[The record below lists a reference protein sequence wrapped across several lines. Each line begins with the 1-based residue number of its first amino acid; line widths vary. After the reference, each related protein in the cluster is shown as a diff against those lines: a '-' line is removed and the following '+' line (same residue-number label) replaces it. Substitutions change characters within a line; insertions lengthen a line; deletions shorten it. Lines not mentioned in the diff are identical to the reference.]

1 MAPVDA
7 SSDDEDPVVGAGL
20 QGAPSGVVVLE
31 PEDEERVP
39 TEDEVLEYAEYLGI
53 DPKEEPHLMWIAKEG
68 VTAPVPQPWKA
79 CTENGDDVFYFNFES
94 GESLWDHPS
103 DEIYRNMVEEERS
116 KSAGAGENKGGVAD
130 PPSSPSKDEG
140 NKGAD
145 TKKANDSASELAMK
159 DISLHSLQSNSSPSR
174 MNESDAVIAQADE
187 SLNDSKSEADE
198 SFSVASQS
206 SKSSKER
213 PDISMSMSSPKSI
226 GAETEDQHRLIF
238 KDLNFKDVD
247 HAEFKSELRESLRK
261 SGVPNAELEKIQ
273 IELREGSIIAILR
286 GPSSAISAV
295 EEMAAPE
302 KIKVMGSQ
310 AAALPKFADKA
321 ELVPTGSS
329 PGALVM
335 DFSPAPASSAD
346 ESFSGASAS
355 SPKGRKEQASASLE
369 ESSLMSPPLPSSAG
383 SPSPE
388 PVKNFAAAGQTPAT
402 PEKGLAGVGLAGALG
417 ASPSPNRLEV
427 PRKEKSASA
436 GSGSP
441 GHKSSK
447 SGDGDDIEE
456 EDWPEASGSAS
467 QSGPH
472 GHSGSGPGGGLPRPV
487 GGAPVLDTHRERE
500 RPDPLALSGSGGRGC
515 SSASELSDDLD
526 SVLGTVSPT
535 ASQQG
540 YVNRGRGDGSW
551 GAGDTLE
558 LSVSAAADFE
568 EHGPI
573 AAAAEA
579 ATVTTLSAKARSMDT
594 SQPLEAKISSL
605 TRSLGMLKEI
615 RKNQRQY
622 LELLLG
628 SAGSA

>member
-7 SSDDEDPVVGAGL
+7 SSDDEDPAAGAG
-20 QGAPSGVVVLE
+20 QIGAPNGVVVLE
-31 PEDEERVP
+31 PEDEERLP
-39 TEDEVLEYAEYLGI
+39 TDEEVLEYAEYLGI
-53 DPKEEPHLMWIAKEG
+53 NPQDEPHLMWIAKEG
-68 VTAPVPQPWKA
+68 VTAPVPHPWKA

-103 DEIYRNMVEEERS
+103 DEIYRNMVEEER
-116 KSAGAGENKGGVAD
+116 KKHAGAGKGA
-130 PPSSPSKDEG
+130 G
-140 NKGAD
+140 NNGAD

-174 MNESDAVIAQADE
+174 LNESDAARPQADD
-187 SLNDSKSEADE
+187 SLNDDKSEADE
-198 SFSVASQS
+198 SVSVASPS
-206 SKSSKER
+206 SKSSKDR
-213 PDISMSMSSPKSI
+213 GDISMSMSSPKSI
-226 GAETEDQHRLIF
+226 GAETEDQHRLSF
-238 KDLNFKDVD
+238 KDLDWKDID
-247 HAEFKSELRESLRK
+247 QGSFKSELRDSLQK

-273 IELREGSIIAILR
+273 IELREGSDTAILR

-295 EEMAAPE
+295 EGVAPE

-310 AAALPKFADKA
+310 AVALPKFADKA
-321 ELVPTGSS
+321 EFVPTGCS
-329 PGALVM
+329 PGGLVK

-355 SPKGRKEQASASLE
+355 SPKGRKEQVSASLE

-388 PVKNFAAAGQTPAT
+388 PKNSFATTVQTPAT

-417 ASPSPNRLEV
+417 ATPSPNRLEV

-436 GSGSP
+436 SAGSGSAS
-441 GHKSSK
+441 HKSGR
-447 SGDGDDIEE
+447 SGDADEIEE

-467 QSGPH
+467 QSGAH

-487 GGAPVLDTHRERE
+487 GGAPVLDSHRERE
-500 RPDPLALSGSGGRGC
+500 RPDPLALSGSGGRGL

-540 YVNRGRGDGSW
+540 HANRGRGDGSW

-568 EHGPI
+568 EHGPV

-579 ATVTTLSAKARSMDT
+579 AMATTRSAKANGMD
-594 SQPLEAKISSL
+594 SSLPLEAKISSL

>member
-7 SSDDEDPVVGAGL
+7 SSDDEDLPAVGA
-20 QGAPSGVVVLE
+20 PNGVVVLE

-39 TEDEVLEYAEYLGI
+39 TEEEVLEYAEYLGI
-53 DPKEEPHLMWIAKEG
+53 NPKDEPHLMWIAKEG
-68 VTAPVPQPWKA
+68 VTAPVPHPWKA

-103 DEIYRNMVEEERS
+103 DEIYRNMVEEQRS
-116 KSAGAGENKGGVAD
+116 KHAKAEKDSGGVSD
-130 PPSSPSKDEG
+130 PPSSPNKQEG

-145 TKKANDSASELAMK
+145 PKKANDSVSELAMK

-174 MNESDAVIAQADE
+174 LNESDAAKADA
-187 SLNDSKSEADE
+187 LNDSKSEADE

-213 PDISMSMSSPKSI
+213 SDINLSMSSPKST
-226 GAETEDQHRLIF
+226 GAETGDRPQ
-238 KDLNFKDVD
+238 VC
-247 HAEFKSELRESLRK
+247 
-261 SGVPNAELEKIQ
+261 
-273 IELREGSIIAILR
+273 
-286 GPSSAISAV
+286 
-295 EEMAAPE
+295 
-302 KIKVMGSQ
+302 
-310 AAALPKFADKA
+310 DKA
-321 ELVPTGSS
+321 ELVPTGSCGSS
-329 PGALVM
+329 PGAVVK

-346 ESFSGASAS
+346 ESFSGASAA
-355 SPKGRKEQASASLE
+355 SPKARKEEASASLE

-383 SPSPE
+383 SPSPG
-388 PVKNFAAAGQTPAT
+388 PGKSSAAAGQTPAT

-417 ASPSPNRLEV
+417 ASPSPSRLEV
-427 PRKEKSASA
+427 PRKDKSASG

-441 GHKSSK
+441 THKS
-447 SGDGDDIEE
+447 GGGTAEEIEE
-456 EDWPEASGSAS
+456 EDWPEGSGSAS

-472 GHSGSGPGGGLPRPV
+472 GHSGSNPRSGLPRP
-487 GGAPVLDTHRERE
+487 GAPALDTQRERE

-540 YVNRGRGDGSW
+540 YANRGRGDGSW

-568 EHGPI
+568 EHGPVS
-573 AAAAEA
+573 AAAAAAA
-579 ATVTTLSAKARSMDT
+579 ATARSAKLNGTDKAAT
-594 SQPLEAKISSL
+594 SQPLEAQVSSL
-605 TRSLGMLKEI
+605 KRSLAMLKEI
-615 RKNQRQY
+615 RKNQREY